1 MKAKK
6 IAIKGLI
13 AVAALVAV
21 CMFFSG
27 TIRNIATAK
36 VKMTQPRSGKLTQSV
51 ELKSTL
57 EFSVNNDVVLPD
69 ALDVNIE
76 VKRVKAEAGYQVKK
90 GDVIFTGA
98 VADFDKTMQQ
108 YRDSYN
114 EAQAALNALED
125 KGIRLRRT
133 DEAWAQAYDGLS
145 QARSEWLDA
154 DLAYRARLKVDG
166 LEAGEDDA
174 LPEDASDELKALYET
189 RQEKK
194 AALDQAQQAM
204 DTAERYSV
212 SDDTRQYITDRAKYQ
227 QQMDQAEQN
236 MLQLTVLNESLK
248 SVAAP
253 DDGYITKLNIKPGD
267 TFNATQP
274 YCCMCPE
281 DELPTLRADVSECP
295 LTITKGMAATLTGRD
310 GASEESKVEA
320 VGVTAAGGKYAD
332 IKLGKKLIKNLG
344 GLYAISSGAVTVKVE
359 YKAKQSST
367 LMPAAAVRGSGDDR
381 YVFVVQDQESS
392 FGTKKQVLSK
402 QSVTVLAESGG
413 TVSVQEDLTYLKVA
427 YMEDRS
433 VSEGDS
439 VMEYTN

>member
-27 TIRNIATAK
+27 TIRTIATAK

-174 LPEDASDELKALYET
+174 LP
-189 RQEKK
+189 
-194 AALDQAQQAM
+194 
-204 DTAERYSV
+204 
-212 SDDTRQYITDRAKYQ
+212 
-227 QQMDQAEQN
+227 
-236 MLQLTVLNESLK
+236 
-248 SVAAP
+248 
-253 DDGYITKLNIKPGD
+253 
-267 TFNATQP
+267 
-274 YCCMCPE
+274 
-281 DELPTLRADVSECP
+281 
-295 LTITKGMAATLTGRD
+295 
-310 GASEESKVEA
+310 
-320 VGVTAAGGKYAD
+320 
-332 IKLGKKLIKNLG
+332 
-344 GLYAISSGAVTVKVE
+344 
-359 YKAKQSST
+359 
-367 LMPAAAVRGSGDDR
+367 
-381 YVFVVQDQESS
+381 
-392 FGTKKQVLSK
+392 
-402 QSVTVLAESGG
+402 
-413 TVSVQEDLTYLKVA
+413 
-427 YMEDRS
+427 
-433 VSEGDS
+433 
-439 VMEYTN
+439 